1 MRTSFRFLIAGAI
14 GVLSASFAACG
25 GGSSGPGSG
34 GGFSGPGGGSS
45 QSTSSGAHYD
55 SIVVEPPSATFKV
68 ALGKTAKQD
77 YKAFGVVG
85 SMKTEITASCG
96 FHVDPLFGTVAG
108 ATLTVAA
115 HGGTTDVA
123 ADCGSQ
129 SGKSK
134 LTVNLTGS
142 VVTGSGTPANAP
154 QLFQAATAG
163 SDPSRQSAVEYP
175 IDQAVAPLNIPS
187 VEMQWTA
194 AGNDLFHVALSS
206 PNLTID
212 VYTSDLDAT
221 LSEADWA
228 DIAGTAQGST
238 LSLAVEGL
246 SQAAPQ
252 TKYLG
257 PKVGLRL
264 SHDTIDKT
272 AIYYWASSL
281 GDLMTQTFGQTN
293 APSQV
298 KGNCT
303 ACHSVARS
311 GSRIGYSRCVGGDC
325 GNIKIGFLRY
335 DTATKAWNEVVN
347 ADDGAITGSFTTFS
361 PVGNPF
367 PDDKSA
373 LAIVTTGAGR
383 SRSTTPISGP
393 GSRPTSTTCRRT
405 ATAPR
410 ARR

>member
-14 GVLSASFAACG
+14 GLVSASFAACG

-34 GGFSGPGGGSS
+34 GGFSGPGGGS

-55 SIVVEPPSATFKV
+55 SIAVEPPSATFKI
-68 ALGKTAKQD
+68 ALGKTASEH
-77 YKAFGVVG
+77 YKVFGVVG
-85 SMKTEITASCG
+85 KTKTDITSMCALQ
-96 FHVDPLFGTVAG
+96 VDQLFGSVSG
-108 ATLTVAA
+108 STLTVAA
-115 HGGTTDVA
+115 HGGTTEVA
-123 ADCGSQ
+123 ADCGAQ

-134 LTVNLTGS
+134 LTVTLTGS
-142 VVTGSGTPANAP
+142 VVTGSNTPANAP

-163 SDPSRQSAVEYP
+163 SDSTRESTVEYP
-175 IDQAVAPLNIPS
+175 LDQAVAPLNIPS

-206 PNLTID
+206 PNLSID

-221 LSEADWA
+221 LAEADWTEV
-228 DIAGTAQGST
+228 AGTAAGGT
-238 LSLAVEGL
+238 LTLAVEGL

-257 PKVGLRL
+257 PKIGLRL

-293 APSQV
+293 APTQV
-298 KGNCT
+298 QGNCT
-303 ACHSVARS
+303 ACHSVSRS

-325 GNIKIGFLRY
+325 SNIAVGFLRY
-335 DTATKAWNEVVN
+335 DTATKTWSEAVN
-347 ADDGAITGSFTTFS
+347 ADTSGLVGSFTTFS

-367 PDDKSA
+367 PDVSKS
-373 LAIVTTGAGR
+373 LAFVCV
-383 SRSTTPISGP
+383 SG
-393 GSRPTSTTCRRT
+393 GILSL
-405 ATAPR
+405 
-410 ARR
+410 